1 MDESNIMDWKDM
13 DYDLGRGRPLRSQC
27 KRSAH
32 PPCGKMRDPHR
43 PAKPSTIP
51 RTPMTVANVPPP
63 VSAEPSGRQSLCVV
77 VPVYNEA
84 EGIVE
89 FHQRLASV
97 FDALPM
103 DCSVVYINDGSH
115 DRSLALLLELAL
127 SDARVTALN
136 LSRNF
141 GKETALS
148 AGLDHAEADAVVV
161 MDADLQHPP
170 EILPAML
177 AEWRRGF
184 EVVLMRRTNREEE
197 VWFKKTTAKLFYRL
211 LRSISDLEIP
221 ENVGDFRLMS
231 RKALHAVRAFPERTR
246 FMKGLLAWPGFRQ
259 SVLEYY
265 HDLRLAGATKW
276 NYWRLWNLALE
287 GITSFST
294 APLKA
299 SSYIGFATAASA
311 FIYAA
316 VILTRTL
323 LWGDEVRGFPTLIVV
338 ILFLGGMQLM
348 VLGIIGEYV
357 ARMFIEVK
365 QRPLYLL
372 EGVYRR
378 SADGGPVRDVA
389 AGRLN
394 PRLP

>member
-1 MDESNIMDWKDM
+1 
-13 DYDLGRGRPLRSQC
+13 
-27 KRSAH
+27 
-32 PPCGKMRDPHR
+32 
-43 PAKPSTIP
+43 
-51 RTPMTVANVPPP
+51 MTVATVPPQEL
-63 VSAEPSGRQSLCVV
+63 ADQAGRQSLCVV
-77 VPVYNEA
+77 VPVFNEA
-84 EGIVE
+84 DGIPE
-89 FHQRLASV
+89 LHRRLGAV

-103 DCSVVYINDGSH
+103 QCEVVYVNDGSR
-115 DRSLALLLELAL
+115 DDSLAQLLELAGR
-127 SDARVTALN
+127 DARVTVLN

-141 GKETALS
+141 GKEIALA

-170 EILPAML
+170 EILPEML

-197 VWFKKTTAKLFYRL
+197 VWAKKTTAKLFYRV
-211 LRSISDLEIP
+211 LRRISDLDIP
-221 ENVGDFRLMS
+221 ENIGDFRLMS
-231 RKALHAVRAFPERTR
+231 RKAVHAVRALRERTR
-246 FMKGLLAWPGFRQ
+246 FMKGLMAWPGFRQ

-265 HDLRLAGATKW
+265 HDLRLAGDTKW

-299 SSYIGFATAASA
+299 SSYVGFATAATA
-311 FIYAA
+311 FVYALF
-316 VILTRTL
+316 ILARTL
-323 LWGDEVRGFPTLIVV
+323 IWGDQVRGYPTLMVV

-348 VLGIIGEYV
+348 VLGIIGEYI

-372 EGVYRR
+372 NGVYRR
-378 SADGGPVRDVA
+378 SADGTAAQDTAGP
-389 AGRLN
+389 GPH